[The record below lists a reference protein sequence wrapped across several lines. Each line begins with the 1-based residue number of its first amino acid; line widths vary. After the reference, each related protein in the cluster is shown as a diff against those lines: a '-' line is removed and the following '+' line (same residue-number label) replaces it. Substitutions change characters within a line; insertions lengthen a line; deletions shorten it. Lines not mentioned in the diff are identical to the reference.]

1 VASSSRRGIM
11 SSSGPPHQ
19 LAVVLLLA
27 AAAALGFEV
36 RGGAAQQ
43 LCGEYYDQTCPV
55 VHRIVRRVLK
65 KAHEA
70 DARIYASLTRLHF
83 HDCFVQ
89 VKAS

>member
-1 VASSSRRGIM
+1 MAPSRRGT
-11 SSSGPPHQ
+11 SSSGPPPPHQ

-55 VHRIVRRVLK
+55 AHRIVRRVLK